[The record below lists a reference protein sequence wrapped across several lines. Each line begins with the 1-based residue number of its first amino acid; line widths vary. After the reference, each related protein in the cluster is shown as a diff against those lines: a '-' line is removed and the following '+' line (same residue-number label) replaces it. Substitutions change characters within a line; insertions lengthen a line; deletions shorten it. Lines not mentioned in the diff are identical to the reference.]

1 MSERELALTDGPVE
15 FAGAVS
21 LDVNENGVQPWRLPF
36 AERQLFNESLQ
47 WRGATAAGVRLTLV
61 SDTTSIALEAEPVMD
76 WTPFN
81 FDAEWTFDL
90 LVDGELH
97 GRVKQPCTN
106 GSVRFE
112 DLPEGAHRLELYL
125 PQFSPVRVQR
135 LAVDAEASVEA
146 YCDSR
151 PRWTIYGSSITHC
164 RAASG
169 PSETWPALVAN
180 KCGLN
185 LTCLG
190 FGGNCHIEP
199 MVARMI
205 RDLPADLITLKLGIN
220 CISGSLGART
230 FPAAVLGLVQ
240 VIREK
245 HPETPIAFV
254 SPIAYPPHE
263 TEPNF
268 VGYTIEMM
276 RRDIEDVHQRL
287 LEAGD
292 PNLIYVN
299 GLEVFDA
306 DLIAQYAT
314 DQCHPNGDGIEVMA
328 ENFDRAVMS
337 KFPLS

>member
-1 MSERELALTDGPVE
+1 MQTVELDQSFLE
-15 FAGAVS
+15 GAVS
-21 LDVNENGVQPWRLPF
+21 VEQGDGWLKPWRLPCDRLRLF
-36 AERQLFNESLQ
+36 PSPDDGLLMRAEMAS
-47 WRGATAAGVRLTLV
+47 GVRLRFQTDSESLRLQFLPLPVVPAACQREAFHVDVTL
-61 SDTTSIALEAEPVMD
+61 
-76 WTPFN
+76 
-81 FDAEWTFDL
+81 
-90 LVDGELH
+90 DGELLASAPAAPRSEEATVE
-97 GRVKQPCTN
+97 G
-106 GSVRFE
+106 
-112 DLPEGAHRLELYL
+112 LPSREKVLEVWL
-125 PQFSPVRVQR
+125 PQEAPIAIRS
-135 LAVDAEASVEA
+135 LEVDDGAACEVVP
-146 YCDSR
+146 DPR
-151 PRWTIYGSSITHC
+151 PRWVTYGSSLTHC
-164 RAASG
+164 VRAHSPG
-169 PSETWPALVAN
+169 RTWPAIVAR
-180 KCGLN
+180 KHQLN

-190 FGGNCHIEP
+190 YGGQCHLDA

-245 HPETPIAFV
+245 HTETPIALV

-263 TEPNF
+263 TEPNL

-337 KFPLS
+337 KLPLP